1 MGEPILEGISSHVDA
16 LVNHHNTCVE
26 NVVRSIETVKHHILK
41 YDKDFN
47 DTVTLLKRKLESL
60 SNPPPKRRLES
71 PEDPPSKRR
80 LESPEDPPSKRRLE
94 SPKDPPSKRQSD
106 SVAETSNISESV
118 TQTGETFEQPRNYTR
133 LTKQGFCNVFL

>member
-80 LESPEDPPSKRRLE
+80 LESP
-94 SPKDPPSKRQSD
+94 KDPPSKRQSD